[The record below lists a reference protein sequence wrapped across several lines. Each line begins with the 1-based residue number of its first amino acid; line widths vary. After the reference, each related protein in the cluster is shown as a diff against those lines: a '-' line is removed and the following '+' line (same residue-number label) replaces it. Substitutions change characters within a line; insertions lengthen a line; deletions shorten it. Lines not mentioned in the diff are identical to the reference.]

1 MPSLALPVWGSHVAK
16 QDYYS
21 LLEVTR
27 EANAD
32 DLKRSYRKLAMKY
45 HPDRNPGD
53 KAAEAKFKEVS
64 EAYEVLRDDSKRAA
78 YDRFGHAAFENGG
91 GNAAGGFGFQQG
103 GLGDIFDQ
111 MFGEFM
117 GGRRNAGARTRAGAD
132 LRAQVEIDLSDA
144 FAGTKVDM
152 RVPTRV
158 QCDAC
163 NGTGSANKQA
173 ERETCGTCNGAGKVR
188 AQQGFFLV
196 ERSCPTCGGSGR
208 ILRNPCR
215 VCSGV
220 GTVPRE
226 RTLAVTI
233 PAGIED
239 GVRIRLAGEGESGA
253 AGAPAGDLYVHVA
266 IRAHDIFQ
274 RDGANIYCRVPLR
287 MTQAALGGDFE
298 VPVIDG
304 SRTKV
309 KIPAGTQ
316 TGDQFRIRGKGFS
329 VLRSAARGDMYVQVA
344 VETPQQLTR
353 RQRELLE
360 EFEAEAQ
367 RHKEGSPESDGF
379 FAKVAAFFDG
389 RS

>member
-1 MPSLALPVWGSHVAK
+1 MAK
-16 QDYYS
+16 QDFYA

-27 EANAD
+27 EATAD

-53 KAAEAKFKEVS
+53 KASEAKFKEIS

-78 YDRFGHAAFENGG
+78 YDRFGHAAFEGG
-91 GNAAGGFGFQQG
+91 GGGAAGGFGFQEG

-117 GGRRNAGARTRAGAD
+117 GGRRNGVARSRAGAD
-132 LRAQVEIDLSDA
+132 LRAQVEIDLADA
-144 FAGTKVDM
+144 FAGTKVDL

-173 ERETCGTCNGAGKVR
+173 ERETCGTCGGAGKVR

-196 ERSCPTCGGSGR
+196 ERTCPTCGGTGR

-215 VCSGV
+215 VCSGA

-226 RTLAVTI
+226 RSLSVTV
-233 PAGIED
+233 PAGVED
-239 GVRIRLAGEGESGA
+239 GVRIRLAGEGEAGGAGA
-253 AGAPAGDLYVHVA
+253 APGDLYVHVA
-266 IRAHDIFQ
+266 IRPHDIFQ

-287 MTQAALGGDFE
+287 MTQAALGGDVE

-360 EFEAEAQ
+360 EFESEAH

-379 FAKVAAFFDG
+379 FAKVAAFFEG